1 MCCCYVLFCAMYSVF
16 FFVLRFV
23 LFCIILFLVF
33 CFFIVFLFFCSFV
46 FCVLCCVV
54 VCCVVLCCVM
64 LSCHLVALV
73 DKNRGTRHD
82 KDSDSTSSKESITN
96 NKLEIPW
103 SFQHTNI
110 RLTHIR
116 SKILHHSC
124 REKK

>member
-1 MCCCYVLFCAMYSVF
+1 M
-16 FFVLRFV
+16 
-23 LFCIILFLVF
+23 FLVVIITHSDLL
-33 CFFIVFLFFCSFV
+33 CYLVCVVLYVYIVVSECV
-46 FCVLCCVV
+46 IWCCVVLCCVV
-54 VCCVVLCCVM
+54 LCCSVLCCVVLCCVM